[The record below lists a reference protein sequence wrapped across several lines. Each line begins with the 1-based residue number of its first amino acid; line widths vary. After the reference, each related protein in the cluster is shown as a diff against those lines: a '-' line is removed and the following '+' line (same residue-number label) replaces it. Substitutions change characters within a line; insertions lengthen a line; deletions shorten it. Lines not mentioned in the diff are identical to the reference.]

1 MYIINKYKST
11 FEKFVEK
18 VDKDNLKNHKDLADK
33 ISKLLDK
40 DTEEA
45 SYNQLQDIAEEFD
58 SLYKA
63 NANDLKEVLH
73 EYSPFFFS
81 SVKDAEEGLLNNVR
95 KGMKERN
102 EKSLRDIM
110 KTIKDEVSIFK
121 IYRLMN

>member
-45 SYNQLQDIAEEFD
+45 SYNQLQSIAEEYD
-58 SLYKA
+58 SLYKE
-63 NANDLKEVLH
+63 NVKDLKEVL
-73 EYSPFFFS
+73 
-81 SVKDAEEGLLNNVR
+81 
-95 KGMKERN
+95 
-102 EKSLRDIM
+102 
-110 KTIKDEVSIFK
+110 
-121 IYRLMN
+121 